1 MTYVT
6 VLATVR
12 DGKVELLDEIALP
25 EDATLLITVLEDV
38 RLEDYSL
45 GDHLTAALRDALA
58 GRVTE
63 VANESELSI
72 HLDRLFSEA

>member
-1 MTYVT
+1 MTYLT
-6 VLATVR
+6 IRATVR

-25 EDATLLITVLEDV
+25 EDATLLITVLEDL

-63 VANESELSI
+63 VADEGELSA